1 MMAPLLN
8 GERYPNNIGNIQGS
22 ADRVLPVIGA
32 RRVAGS
38 RGRVMAREY
47 GRQMVRLI
55 RDANFDIS
63 EHRIAGSLTQRWD
76 AGGTNSLTRQEDPP
90 GLVECNIAKTTRDI
104 TSQGF
109 GEARQVRGAQPAVFG
124 RNGVGQFQH
133 PLRRLPESGRRA

>member
-76 AGGTNSLTRQEDPP
+76 AGGTNSPTRQEHPP
-90 GLVECNIAKTTRDI
+90 GPVAWHTANTTPDS
-104 TSQGF
+104 T
-109 GEARQVRGAQPAVFG
+109 A
-124 RNGVGQFQH
+124 
-133 PLRRLPESGRRA
+133 